1 MLRELKNSP
10 ATYRGQQRLRRKRT
24 AMIAFVLILVLL
36 LLVTVGVVIYNWYVG
51 QNAKVTVVDTPS
63 KITNVITKPKAI
75 AQNQAV
81 GVYITS
87 LTSPLA
93 AGSNAS
99 VSIRTLPEA
108 ACSIE
113 VLYNGMKST
122 DTGLA
127 PKVADEYGYAGWS
140 WTVEKGQPVGKWPVN
155 ITCAHNDTSGFMRG
169 DLVITAS

>member
-10 ATYRGQQRLRRKRT
+10 ATYKGQQRLRRKRT
-24 AMIAFVLILVLL
+24 ALIAFVLTLVLL
-36 LLVTVGVVIYNWYVG
+36 LLVTIGVVIYNWYAG

-81 GVYITS
+81 GVYIIS
-87 LTSPLA
+87 LSTPLT

-99 VSIRTLPEA
+99 TTIRTLPES

-113 VLYNGMKST
+113 VVYNGLKST
-122 DTGLA
+122 DMGLS
-127 PKVADEYGYAGWS
+127 PKIADEYGSVTWS

-155 ITCAHNDTSGFMRG
+155 ITCAKNDSTGFMRG
-169 DLVITAS
+169 DLVVTAS

>member
-10 ATYRGQQRLRRKRT
+10 ATQRGQKRLRRKRT
-24 AMIAFVLILVLL
+24 ATIAFVLTLMLL
-36 LLVTVGVVIYNWYVG
+36 LLFTLGAVIYNWYNG
-51 QNAKVTVVDTPS
+51 QNAEVAVVDTPS
-63 KITNVITKPKAI
+63 KLTNVIAKPQAI

-81 GVYITS
+81 GVYIIS
-87 LTSPLA
+87 LSTPLT

-99 VSIRTLPEA
+99 TTIRTLPES

-122 DTGLA
+122 DMGLS
-127 PKVADEYGYAGWS
+127 PKIADEYGSVTWS
-140 WTVEKGQPVGKWPVN
+140 WTVEKGQPIGKWPVN
-155 ITCAHNDTSGFMRG
+155 ITCAKNDSTGFMRG